1 MHFTHLSLGHTW
13 TYIFTSLT
21 LSHALK
27 YFPSF
32 CWHSHNHWLAD
43 QSKTQEI
50 WTVNI
55 IKDYKYQANKCFK
68 FQFFAGNWI
77 SIFKNI
83 NYAFA
88 FKDSMLCSWNTSK
101 VSSSKWQSISSL
113 VDINLD
119 CCVVWSE
126 SSVLMTCDTSDT
138 FIPHILHQL
147 SARVHWEHWETGLQ
161 GAEVTSK
168 QRQCWDKILDDE
180 CQVRWRQWSSVAKM
194 SNIWV
199 NHHLFIFHQHNISI
213 FTTQTLKYKCS
224 QHFNRSQKIE

>member
-32 CWHSHNHWLAD
+32 LLTQSQPPTD
-43 QSKTQEI
+43 QSKTQEL

-55 IKDYKYQANKCFK
+55 IKDYEYQANKCFK

-77 SIFKNI
+77 SIFKSI

-88 FKDSMLCSWNTSK
+88 FKDSMPCFWNTSK
-101 VSSSKWQSISSL
+101 VSSSKWLSISSL

-126 SSVLMTCDTSDT
+126 SSVEQCSHDMW
-138 FIPHILHQL
+138 HQRHLHTTH
-147 SARVHWEHWETGLQ
+147 STPAH
-161 GAEVTSK
+161 
-168 QRQCWDKILDDE
+168 
-180 CQVRWRQWSSVAKM
+180 SSGSLGNWVAGCRG
-194 SNIWV
+194 
-199 NHHLFIFHQHNISI
+199 H
-213 FTTQTLKYKCS
+213 
-224 QHFNRSQKIE
+224 